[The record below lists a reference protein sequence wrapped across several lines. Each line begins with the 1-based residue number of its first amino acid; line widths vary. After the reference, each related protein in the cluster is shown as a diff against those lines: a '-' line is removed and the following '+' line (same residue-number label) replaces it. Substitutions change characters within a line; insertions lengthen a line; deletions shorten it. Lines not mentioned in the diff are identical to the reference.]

1 MSNTAICH
9 ISITLNIKFD
19 REKDLRDTKNCQKCN
34 FEVVWTK
41 LWRKIVFSDSFL
53 QNMVRP
59 VEKIKFN
66 SWFCSIFLHYCQIC
80 TYFWNGD
87 WALGY
92 ACTQIWDFPKIS
104 SFSKIIRLKSSG
116 SSWGNSYIQLLVII
130 I

>member
-59 VEKIKFN
+59 VEKIKYIRTFMEN
-66 SWFCSIFLHYCQIC
+66 LIADFVQFSC
-80 TYFWNGD
+80 TIAKFV
-87 WALGY
+87 L
-92 ACTQIWDFPKIS
+92 IS
-104 SFSKIIRLKSSG
+104 GTETGR
-116 SSWGNSYIQLLVII
+116 
-130 I
+130 